1 MLPVFIVDELPDKGE
16 LFVSG
21 DEAHHAINVT
31 RIKVNEIIALTD
43 GKGRRVSVEVTSITK
58 RSFSA
63 KVLRVQDFPASQIW
77 LTVMQALT
85 KGDRARETIELLTE
99 AGVDEIIPWSA
110 NRSIGQFKDE
120 QDSLDKWR
128 SWAKESTKQSR
139 RAWFPKISTL
149 QNGISASEVLSGFDL
164 TLLFHESDG
173 GKLSDLLSKAQ
184 IDKQLTRVLLIIGPE
199 GGISDEEVASFLER
213 GALSVAMGLPIFR
226 SAHAGAAALAAVQT
240 GLGIW

>member
-43 GKGRRVSVEVTSITK
+43 GKGRKVSVEVTSITK
-58 RSFSA
+58 KSFSA
-63 KVLRVQDFPASQIW
+63 KVLTVQDFPTSKIW

-120 QDSLDKWR
+120 QDSLDKWQ
-128 SWAKESTKQSR
+128 SWARESTKQSR

-149 QNGISASEVLSGFDL
+149 QSGVSASEVLLDFDL

-173 GKLSDLLSKAQ
+173 GKLSDLLAKAQ
-184 IDKQLTRVLLIIGPE
+184 SEKNLNKVLLIIGPE
-199 GGISDEEVASFLER
+199 GGISDEEAAAFLER
-213 GALSVAMGLPIFR
+213 GALAVAMGLPIFR

>member
-21 DEAHHAINVT
+21 DEAHHAISVT

-63 KVLRVQDFPASQIW
+63 KVLTVQDFPASQIW

-128 SWAKESTKQSR
+128 SWARESTKQSR

-149 QNGISASEVLSGFDL
+149 QNGINASEVLSGFDL

-184 IDKQLTRVLLIIGPE
+184 IEKQLTRVLLIIGPE
-199 GGISDEEVASFLER
+199 GGISDEEVAAFLER

-226 SAHAGAAALAAVQT
+226 LAHAGAAALAAVQT

>member
-16 LFVSG
+16 IFVSG

-43 GKGRRVSVEVTSITK
+43 GKGRRVSVEVTSIAK
-58 RSFSA
+58 KSFSA
-63 KVLRVQDFPASQIW
+63 KILTVEDFPVSRIW

-128 SWAKESTKQSR
+128 TWARESTKQSR
-139 RAWFPKISTL
+139 RAWFPKISNL
-149 QNGISASEVLSGFDL
+149 KSGVGASEMLVDFDL

-184 IDKQLTRVLLIIGPE
+184 GEKNPSRVLLIIGPE
-199 GGISDEEVASFLER
+199 GGISDEEAGAFLAH
-213 GALSVAMGLPIFR
+213 GARPVAMGLPIFR

>member
-1 MLPVFIVDELPDKGE
+1 
-16 LFVSG
+16 
-21 DEAHHAINVT
+21 
-31 RIKVNEIIALTD
+31 
-43 GKGRRVSVEVTSITK
+43 
-58 RSFSA
+58 
-63 KVLRVQDFPASQIW
+63 
-77 LTVMQALT
+77 MQALT

-110 NRSIGQFKDE
+110 SRSIGQFKDE
-120 QDSLDKWR
+120 QDSLHKWR
-128 SWAKESTKQSR
+128 SWARESTKQSR

-149 QNGISASEVLSGFDL
+149 QSGVSATEVLLDFDL

-173 GKLSDLLSKAQ
+173 GKLSDLLAKAQ
-184 IDKQLTRVLLIIGPE
+184 SEKSLNKVLLIIGPE
-199 GGISDEEVASFLER
+199 GGISDEEAAAFLER